1 MSGKRNLRDR
11 IYLSTIGEDCAS
23 LCGRFGLGM
32 EIAEFCTAYRM
43 DREFSRAD
51 QVVRGLMIHARR
63 FTFHVA
69 YNELCP
75 AAIDPWVLDV
85 TKRRYEMAVKLAASY
100 GIRKLIIHSGYVPRV
115 YFHSW
120 FTERSVEFWRSFLET
135 FPADMEICLENVME
149 EDPYMPAEIAR
160 QVNDPRFGLCLD
172 VGHARVCRE
181 NTDDLQWVET
191 MLPWLKHLHIHNNH
205 GVNDEHLPLGEG
217 VIPME
222 QILDLAG
229 EQTEATFTIENMQ
242 AENSVTWL
250 LEKGYIQ

>member
-43 DREFSRAD
+43 DREFSQAD

-149 EDPYMPAEIAR
+149 EDPYMPAESRAGVTNPVR
-160 QVNDPRFGLCLD
+160 PVSGRWSRPGLQ
-172 VGHARVCRE
+172 GE
-181 NTDDLQWVET
+181 PGDLQGMET